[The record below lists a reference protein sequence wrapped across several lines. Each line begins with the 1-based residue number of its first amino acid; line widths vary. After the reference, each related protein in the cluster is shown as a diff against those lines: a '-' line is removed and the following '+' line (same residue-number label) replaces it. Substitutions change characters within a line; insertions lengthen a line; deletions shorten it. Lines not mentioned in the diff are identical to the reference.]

1 MARPTIRRPYTDEL
15 LFGMSV
21 FDHFAGLAL
30 KGLINDDDE
39 VKPSRSLNYFLNHH
53 AVDSL

>member
-15 LFGMSV
+15 LFGLSV

-30 KGLINDDDE
+30 KGLINDE

>member
-15 LFGMSV
+15 LFGLSV

-30 KGLINDDDE
+30 KGLINDE
-39 VKPSRSLNYFLNHH
+39 VKPSCSLNYFLNHH